1 MNYIVK
7 LQAANKQFQSDM
19 DYVTDW
25 MINLETYLL
34 SPKFH
39 QDTTVQTGD
48 ILLRLNELA
57 QGLIDPSRR

>member
-7 LQAANKQFQSDM
+7 LQAANKQYQSDM

-25 MINLETYLL
+25 MINLEAYLL

-39 QDTTVQTGD
+39 EDTTVQTRD
-48 ILLRLNELA
+48 VLLRLEELA
-57 QGLIDPSRR
+57 HGLLNPNLR

>member
-1 MNYIVK
+1 MNYIRK
-7 LQAANKQFQSDM
+7 LQEANKQLQSDM

-25 MINLETYLL
+25 MINLEAYLL
-34 SPKFH
+34 SSKFH
-39 QDTTVQTGD
+39 QDPTVQTGD

>member
-25 MINLETYLL
+25 MINLEAYLL
-34 SPKFH
+34 SSKFH
-39 QDTTVQTGD
+39 QDTTVQTRD
-48 ILLRLNELA
+48 ILLRLDELA

>member
-25 MINLETYLL
+25 MINLEAHLL
-34 SPKFH
+34 SSKFH
-39 QDTTVQTGD
+39 QDTTVQTRD
-48 ILLRLNELA
+48 ILLRLEELA
-57 QGLIDPSRR
+57 QGLLDPSRR